1 MNNLICT
8 MAGSLCVYFSYINL
22 LPHKYSYI
30 KRAIIFLYIFSVFF
44 SFEGSLGQTSTFLT
58 SIGIIIFTLLF
69 TKNHIFNICCYLF
82 GYLYIVAFN
91 YLFMW
96 MAVALL
102 KMEMETIMTHEK
114 LSVIFSVIYCIYCG
128 ITTKLIGWYFHE
140 KLEISHFFINKH
152 LLTAVFIDL
161 IFLVFLYIFNFSYGE
176 HLGYNYGV
184 IALNGI
190 IFLILFAI
198 TAFLMSYIY
207 KITLAEQAYKHRMA
221 QFENLRIY
229 TDRLEESY
237 VVMRKFKH
245 DYMNILSTLSGY
257 LKEDNIESLK
267 EYYCERI
274 LPISRAFTESDTK
287 LGNLSNIKNT
297 ALKSLLSSKFVY
309 MMEIGIKAEIELTE
323 PINALNMDCLDLSR
337 IIGIF
342 LDNSIEAAMETEE
355 KEVRFCM
362 FYKEKD
368 LYLII
373 QNTAVPPIYAVS
385 DLRSHE
391 ISTKGE
397 NRGVG
402 LFNVDTILNNYKNT
416 IWNTT
421 YEEPYFTQELILIH
435 KINKEH
441 KNDLHIPL

>member
-8 MAGSLCVYFSYINL
+8 LAGSLCIYFSYVNL
-22 LPHKYSYI
+22 LPYKYSI
-30 KRAIIFLYIFSVFF
+30 FKRALIFLYIFNIFF
-44 SFEGSLGQTSTFLT
+44 FFEGTLGQTSTFLT

-69 TKNHIFNICCYLF
+69 AKNRIFNLCCYLF
-82 GYLYIVAFN
+82 GYIYIVAFN

-96 MAVALL
+96 IAGALL
-102 KMEMETIMTHEK
+102 KMDMEALLTHEK
-114 LSVIFSVIYCIYCG
+114 LTVIFSVTYCIFSG

-140 KLEISHFFINKH
+140 NLKISNFYINKH

-161 IFLVFLYIFNFSYGE
+161 LFLVFLYIFNFSYGE

-198 TAFLMSYIY
+198 TAFLMYYIY

-221 QFENLRIY
+221 QFENLRTY

-237 VVMRKFKH
+237 GVMRKFKH
-245 DYMNILSTLSGY
+245 DYMNILSTLSGF
-257 LKEDNIESLK
+257 LKENDMESLK
-267 EYYCERI
+267 EYYGERI

-287 LGNLSNIKNT
+287 LGTLSNIKST

-323 PINALNMDCLDLSR
+323 PINDLNMDCLDLSR

-342 LDNSIEAAMETEE
+342 LDNSIEATMETEE

-362 FYKEKD
+362 FYKEED

-373 QNTAVPPIYAVS
+373 QNTAIPPIYAIS
-385 DLRSHE
+385 ELRSHE
-391 ISTKGE
+391 ISSKGE

-402 LFNVDTILNNYKNT
+402 LFNVDTILNNYENT

-421 YEEPYFTQELILIH
+421 YEEPYFTQELILMH
-435 KINKEH
+435 KINKEY
-441 KNDLHIPL
+441 